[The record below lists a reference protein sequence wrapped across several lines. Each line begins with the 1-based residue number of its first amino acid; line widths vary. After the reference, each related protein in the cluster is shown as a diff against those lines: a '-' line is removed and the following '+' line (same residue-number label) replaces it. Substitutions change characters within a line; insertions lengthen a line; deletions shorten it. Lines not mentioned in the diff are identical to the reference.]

1 MYKLRNFG
9 EDIVIIKFEKEICEI
24 LISKYESRYNNGS
37 DFGRKIS
44 LKFDESGY
52 KKYVAEDAYKY
63 RDAIDEAVL
72 LLEKEGLIFISYYKA
87 TKDISEVRLN
97 IDNIA
102 SVYKLLGTTNI
113 ANKYQNLFDNLQK
126 NGTGVSKAFYDALIE
141 KRESKGSLQKYLDK
155 ASEYY
160 DAVKAIDA
168 INSNEHDIFMRV
180 LSVRLFRDSK
190 RLENLKNYV
199 LDVFTVMGESE
210 ATWDEYLLLNGIL
223 KNPNYIYLKGCCI
236 LKINEQIV
244 DLTKL
249 KTVMAICSDSIKD
262 TTFLSVD
269 GNVIATIENLTSF
282 HDYKGEELAIYLG
295 GFSNHS
301 KVELLKKLNA
311 DIKGLTFRHFG
322 DMDFGGFSI
331 LSHLRRET
339 GIAIMPLHMDI
350 KMLQDRVE
358 LSKKP
363 SDIYL
368 GKLRSL
374 LSDERLQDCHEA
386 LQFMIDNQVIL
397 EQETY

>member
-1 MYKLRNFG
+1 MKSIIFRVNIML
-9 EDIVIIKFEKEICEI
+9 IKFKKEICEI

-52 KKYVAEDAYKY
+52 KKYIVEDAYKY
-63 RDAIDEAVL
+63 RDAIDEAAL
-72 LLEKEGLIFISYYKA
+72 QLEKDGLISISYYKT

-97 IDNIA
+97 VGNIEA
-102 SVYKLLGTTNI
+102 VYKLLGTKNI
-113 ANKYQNLFDNLQK
+113 ADKYKTFLDDLLK
-126 NGTGVSKAFYDALIE
+126 NNTDISKAFYDALLE
-141 KRESKGSLQKYLDK
+141 KRENQGSLQKYTDK

-160 DAVKAIDA
+160 DALKAIDT
-168 INSNEHDIFMRV
+168 INNNEYDIFMRV

-199 LDVFTVMGESE
+199 LDVLSMVGEPN

-223 KNPNYIYLKGCCI
+223 KNPNYIYIKGSCI
-236 LKINEQIV
+236 LKINEQEI
-244 DLTKL
+244 DLSRL
-249 KTVMAICSDSIKD
+249 KTAMAICSDTVKN
-262 TTFLSVD
+262 TTFLSVND
-269 GNVIATIENLTSF
+269 SKVTTIENLTTF
-282 HDYKGEELAIYLG
+282 HGYKGEELILYLG

-301 KVELLKKLNA
+301 KVEILKKLN
-311 DIKGLTFRHFG
+311 DDVKGLIFRHFG

-339 GIAIMPLHMDI
+339 GIKVIPLYMDI
-350 KMLQDRVE
+350 KMLQDRGE

-363 SDIYL
+363 SGAYL
-368 GKLRSL
+368 NKLKNL
-374 LSDERLQDCHEA
+374 LNDEHLQDCREA
-386 LQFMIDNQVIL
+386 IQFMINNQVIL